1 MRINLESLNP
11 QKSQDFLHY
20 FTAKLK
26 AKNETSILLAGSARY
41 NDSGQFE
48 SKIQDTIRTESNT
61 DFPIEWKIIQNS
73 DGTIPFIEVLPQSGD
88 IPNECLTYVNE
99 FINEVLIN
107 VFAEV
112 RKKFFHRSYFCYLG
126 SNKLKTEFW
135 INSSIRIGPLFPDD
149 TSIHPVSE
157 RILVIDQNVE
167 AVDLL
172 HSKQLS
178 EERSIQIAA
187 QLSFLLNIGLYT
199 PRREERWF
207 TFKDEETSVI
217 KNLRQITGFSD
228 SNCPTEMPK
237 KGEILPINVTTES
250 ISRIECYTF
259 DDLTFP
265 KETKRIL
272 RAVEKVQGEQKLAFY
287 RCCRLYQTGLS
298 IGIYYPTIK
307 LSYLYSSI
315 DCICKITGQY
325 NGFSDFI
332 LRFNPSVDKD
342 LLDLIHRKIRS
353 AHWHTGVFYLGEE
366 ESRFRDYILDREHIL
381 KFNLIQI
388 AQVIIRQSIIEWI
401 FQEIVN
407 KNST

>member
-1 MRINLESLNP
+1 MRISLESLNP
-11 QKSQDFLHY
+11 QKSQDFLNY

-26 AKNETSILLAGSARY
+26 AKNEASLLLAGSARY
-41 NDSGQFE
+41 NDAGQFE
-48 SKIQDTIRTESNT
+48 SKIQDTIRMESNT
-61 DFPIEWKIIQNS
+61 DFPIEWKVIQNS
-73 DGTIPFIEVLPQSGD
+73 DGTIPFIEVLPQSGEM
-88 IPNECLTYVNE
+88 PNECSTHVNE
-99 FINEVLIN
+99 FINEVLLN
-107 VFAEV
+107 VIAEV
-112 RKKFFHRSYFCYLG
+112 KKKFFHRSYFCYLG

-135 INSSIRIGPLFPDD
+135 INSNIRIGPLFPDD
-149 TSIHPVSE
+149 TSIHPVTE

-207 TFKDEETSVI
+207 TFKDEETNVI
-217 KNLRQITGFSD
+217 KNVRQLTGFSD

-237 KGEILPINVTTES
+237 KGEILPINVATDS
-250 ISRIECYTF
+250 ISEIEYYTF

-272 RAVEKVQGEQKLAFY
+272 RAVEKIQGEKKMAFN

-325 NGFSDFI
+325 KGFSDFI

-342 LLDLIHRKIRS
+342 LLDLIHGKIRS
-353 AHWHTGVFYLGEE
+353 AHWHSGVFFLGEE

-381 KFNLIQI
+381 KFNLMQI
-388 AQVIIRQSIIEWI
+388 AQGIIRQSIIEWI

>member
-1 MRINLESLNP
+1 
-11 QKSQDFLHY
+11 
-20 FTAKLK
+20 
-26 AKNETSILLAGSARY
+26 
-41 NDSGQFE
+41 
-48 SKIQDTIRTESNT
+48 
-61 DFPIEWKIIQNS
+61 
-73 DGTIPFIEVLPQSGD
+73 
-88 IPNECLTYVNE
+88 
-99 FINEVLIN
+99 
-107 VFAEV
+107 
-112 RKKFFHRSYFCYLG
+112 
-126 SNKLKTEFW
+126 
-135 INSSIRIGPLFPDD
+135 
-149 TSIHPVSE
+149 
-157 RILVIDQNVE
+157 
-167 AVDLL
+167 
-172 HSKQLS
+172 
-178 EERSIQIAA
+178 
-187 QLSFLLNIGLYT
+187 
-199 PRREERWF
+199 
-207 TFKDEETSVI
+207 
-217 KNLRQITGFSD
+217 
-228 SNCPTEMPK
+228 MPK

>member
-26 AKNETSILLAGSARY
+26 AKNETSLILAGSARY

-73 DGTIPFIEVLPQSGD
+73 DGTIPFIEVLPQSGE
-88 IPNECLTYVNE
+88 IPNECLTHVNE

-107 VFAEV
+107 VIAEV

-135 INSSIRIGPLFPDD
+135 INSNVRIGPLFPDD
-149 TSIHPVSE
+149 TSNHPVAE

-217 KNLRQITGFSD
+217 KNLRQLTGFSD
-228 SNCPTEMPK
+228 SDCPTEMPK
-237 KGEILPINVTTES
+237 KGEILPINGATES
-250 ISRIECYTF
+250 ISTIECYTF

-265 KETKRIL
+265 KETKQIL
-272 RAVEKVQGEQKLAFY
+272 RAIEKIQGEKNWHL
-287 RCCRLYQTGLS
+287 
-298 IGIYYPTIK
+298 
-307 LSYLYSSI
+307 I
-315 DCICKITGQY
+315 DAV
-325 NGFSDFI
+325 DFI
-332 LRFNPSVDKD
+332 RQDYQLASITQ
-342 LLDLIHRKIRS
+342 LLSSHIYITLLTVFVRLLGNIMGFLIL
-353 AHWHTGVFYLGEE
+353 F
-366 ESRFRDYILDREHIL
+366 
-381 KFNLIQI
+381 
-388 AQVIIRQSIIEWI
+388 
-401 FQEIVN
+401 
-407 KNST
+407 